1 MCPLEL
7 RIGLDNN
14 TRVWYNKA
22 TTEVSSSITE
32 AAPNFSSR
40 RENTMTTWNELTE
53 AEQLLNN
60 YSDDYKDKFGF
71 RPRGLTP
78 EQVASVEWLKD
89 AIDGLSDFNE
99 DGDLPVDGNYDEE
112 DDGQPS
118 EYEEYQDFY
127 GGDEWDQGQYDDF

>member
-1 MCPLEL
+1 MEL

-78 EQVASVEWLKD
+78 EQLASVEWLKD
-89 AIDGLSDFNE
+89 AIDGLGDFNE
-99 DGDLPVDGNYDEE
+99 DGNLPEVDGNYDEE

-127 GGDEWDQGQYDDF
+127 GGDDWDHGQYDDF

>member
-1 MCPLEL
+1 
-7 RIGLDNN
+7 
-14 TRVWYNKA
+14 
-22 TTEVSSSITE
+22 
-32 AAPNFSSR
+32 
-40 RENTMTTWNELTE
+40 MTTWNELTE

-78 EQVASVEWLKD
+78 EQLASVEWLID
-89 AIDGLSDFNE
+89 PIDGLGDFNE
-99 DGDLPVDGNYDEE
+99 DGNLPEVDGNYDEE

>member
-1 MCPLEL
+1 
-7 RIGLDNN
+7 
-14 TRVWYNKA
+14 
-22 TTEVSSSITE
+22 
-32 AAPNFSSR
+32 
-40 RENTMTTWNELTE
+40 MTTWNELTE

-89 AIDGLSDFNE
+89 AIDGLGDFNE
-99 DGDLPVDGNYDEE
+99 DGNLPEVDGNYDEE

-127 GGDEWDQGQYDDF
+127 GGDDWDHGQYDDF

>member
-1 MCPLEL
+1 
-7 RIGLDNN
+7 
-14 TRVWYNKA
+14 
-22 TTEVSSSITE
+22 
-32 AAPNFSSR
+32 
-40 RENTMTTWNELTE
+40 MTTWNELTE

-78 EQVASVEWLKD
+78 EQLASVEWLKD
-89 AIDGLSDFNE
+89 AIDGLGDFNE
-99 DGDLPVDGNYDEE
+99 DGNLPEVDGNYDEE

-127 GGDEWDQGQYDDF
+127 GGDEWDQGQYDDV

>member
-1 MCPLEL
+1 
-7 RIGLDNN
+7 
-14 TRVWYNKA
+14 
-22 TTEVSSSITE
+22 
-32 AAPNFSSR
+32 
-40 RENTMTTWNELTE
+40 MTTWNELTE

-71 RPRGLTP
+71 RPRGMTP
-78 EQVASVEWLKD
+78 EQLASVEWLKD
-89 AIDGLSDFNE
+89 AIDGLGDFNE
-99 DGDLPVDGNYDEE
+99 DGNLPEVDGNYDEE

>member
-1 MCPLEL
+1 MGYASQRQAEFDQLPREL
-7 RIGLDNN
+7 QLDILC
-14 TRVWYNKA
+14 
-22 TTEVSSSITE
+22 SISPRDINE
-32 AAPNFSSR
+32 LKPFLK
-40 RENTMTTWNELTE
+40 EKPMTTWNELTE

-127 GGDEWDQGQYDDF
+127 GGDDWDHGQYDDF

>member
-1 MCPLEL
+1 
-7 RIGLDNN
+7 
-14 TRVWYNKA
+14 
-22 TTEVSSSITE
+22 
-32 AAPNFSSR
+32 
-40 RENTMTTWNELTE
+40 MTTWNELTE

-78 EQVASVEWLKD
+78 EQLASVEWLKD
-89 AIDGLSDFNE
+89 AIDGLGDFNE
-99 DGDLPVDGNYDEE
+99 DGNLPEVDGNYDEE

>member
-1 MCPLEL
+1 
-7 RIGLDNN
+7 
-14 TRVWYNKA
+14 
-22 TTEVSSSITE
+22 
-32 AAPNFSSR
+32 
-40 RENTMTTWNELTE
+40 MTTWNELTE

-78 EQVASVEWLKD
+78 EQLASVEWLKD
-89 AIDGLSDFNE
+89 AIDGLGDFNE
-99 DGDLPVDGNYDEE
+99 DGNLPEVDGNYDEE

-127 GGDEWDQGQYDDF
+127 GGDDWDQGQYDDF

>member
-89 AIDGLSDFNE
+89 AIDGLGNFNE
-99 DGDLPVDGNYDEE
+99 NGDLPVDGNYDEE